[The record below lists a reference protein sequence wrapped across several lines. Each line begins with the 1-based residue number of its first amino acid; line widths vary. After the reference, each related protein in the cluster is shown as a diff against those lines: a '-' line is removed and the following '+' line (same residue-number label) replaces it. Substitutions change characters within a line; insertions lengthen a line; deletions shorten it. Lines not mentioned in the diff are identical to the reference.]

1 MAIKKIK
8 VLDTSVLLTDASSL
22 QAFGN
27 NDIVLPLKVLEEI
40 DKHKKRQDTVGS
52 NARRVIRMLDGL
64 REKKS
69 LLKGARLGRGKG
81 MLYVRGYSSSNLGIS
96 GNSSF
101 EIPPNFPLK
110 DPDLIIIFS
119 FSSSSVNSTW

>member
-1 MAIKKIK
+1 MASKKIK

-22 QAFGN
+22 LSFGN

-81 MLYVRGYSSSNLGIS
+81 MLYVRGDASSNLGILPQDLDPTIPDHIIIACAL
-96 GNSSF
+96 NSS
-101 EIPPNFPLK
+101 P
-110 DPDLIIIFS
+110 
-119 FSSSSVNSTW
+119 ST

>member
-52 NARRVIRMLDGL
+52 NARRVIRMLDSL

-81 MLYVRGYSSSNLGIS
+81 MLYVLS
-96 GNSSF
+96 
-101 EIPPNFPLK
+101 
-110 DPDLIIIFS
+110 LIHI
-119 FSSSSVNSTW
+119 